1 MVSTCYLILTL
12 VIIGAFTGFVMD
24 FIKKY
29 NDEITKEI
37 IRINECKTDFKNNRC
52 DDPVPQLL

>member
-1 MVSTCYLILTL
+1 LILTL

-37 IRINECKTDFKNNRC
+37 VRINECKTDFKNNRC